1 MKPVSAQ
8 GYRLK
13 MHRELVKDRA
23 AEADLIGIWLYTF
36 ETWSEAQADR
46 YLSTLERGIQEIADA
61 PERGNQRDA
70 LRAGYWSKKLEHHIV
85 FYTFTGEEVRIRR
98 VLHEVMDVG
107 RHL

>member
-1 MKPVSAQ
+1 VKPVSAQ

-36 ETWSEAQADR
+36 TDE
-46 YLSTLERGIQEIADA
+46 EI
-61 PERGNQRDA
+61 
-70 LRAGYWSKKLEHHIV
+70 
-85 FYTFTGEEVRIRR
+85 RIRR
-98 VLHEVMDVG
+98 VLHEIMDVG

>member
-1 MKPVSAQ
+1 M
-8 GYRLK
+8 YRK
-13 MHRELVKDRA
+13 LVKDRA

-46 YLSTLERGIQEIADA
+46 YLGLLEQGIQELAKA
-61 PERGNQRDA
+61 PARGSQRDA
-70 LRAGYWSKKLEHHIV
+70 LRVGYWSKKLEHHIV
-85 FYTFTGEEVRIRR
+85 FYKFTDKEVRVRR